1 MKIRFGILGCGY
13 IAARH
18 ARHIIAHPMG
28 ELKSAFDLSQE
39 KTKKF
44 CSDFSTTPSKSF
56 EEFLFSKDIDI
67 INICT
72 PNGTHH
78 ELAVAALNSGKH
90 VLVEKPMA
98 LSKSDCE
105 KMIDAAKANNCEL
118 FVVKQNRFNPPVQE
132 LKKLVDQKKP
142 GKIFMVSVNCFWN
155 RNEDYYKN
163 SDWKGKKDLDG
174 GALFTQF
181 SHFIDIFY
189 YLFGDIR
196 NIRGIIANEGH
207 KNLIEFEDSG
217 CFTFRFNNGAL
228 GSLCFT
234 TASYKQNM
242 EGSITVF
249 AENATIKIGGKYL
262 NTIEYQKTNGF
273 DINGK
278 LEANPPNNYGHY
290 EGSMSNH
297 DKVIHNVIETLNKRE
312 TIMTNAQEG
321 MKVVEMIENFYAAAK
336 PGTDIR

>member
-1 MKIRFGILGCGY
+1 MKIRFGILGCGH

-18 ARHIIAHPMG
+18 ARHIMAHPMA
-28 ELKSAFDLSQE
+28 ELKSAFDILPATVE
-39 KTKKF
+39 AF
-44 CSDFSTTPSKSF
+44 CNEFNITAAKDL
-56 EEFLFSKDIDI
+56 EELLQDKDIDI

-78 ELAVAALNSGKH
+78 KLSIAALESGKH

-98 LSKSDCE
+98 LCRKDCE
-105 KMIDAAKANNCEL
+105 EMISAAEANNREL

-132 LKKLVDQKKP
+132 LKKRIDQKKL
-142 GKIFMVSVNCFWN
+142 GKIYMVSVNCFWN
-155 RNEDYYKN
+155 RNEEYYKN

-174 GALFTQF
+174 GTLFTQF

-196 NIRGIIANEGH
+196 DIRGIVANEGH
-207 KNLIEFEDSG
+207 KNLIEFEDTG
-217 CFTFRFNNGAL
+217 CYTFRFNSGAL
-228 GSLCFT
+228 GSLSFT
-234 TASYKQNM
+234 TTSYKQNM

-262 NTIEYQKTNGF
+262 NVIEYQKTGGF
-273 DINGK
+273 DINEKAEIG
-278 LEANPPNNYGHY
+278 LPNHYGHY

-321 MKVVEMIENFYAAAK
+321 MKVVEMIEKFYAASAESK
-336 PGTDIR
+336 NQP

>member
-1 MKIRFGILGCGY
+1 M
-13 IAARH
+13 A
-18 ARHIIAHPMG
+18 
-28 ELKSAFDLSQE
+28 ELKSAYDILPARTNAFCNEFGITVSKTLEDLLHNHE
-39 KTKKF
+39 
-44 CSDFSTTPSKSF
+44 
-56 EEFLFSKDIDI
+56 IDI
-67 INICT
+67 VNICT
-72 PNGTHH
+72 PNGTHYA
-78 ELAVAALNSGKH
+78 LSIAALNCGKH

-98 LSKSDCE
+98 LCRKDCE
-105 KMIDAAKANNCEL
+105 EMIRAAEANNREL

-132 LKKLVDQKKP
+132 LRKLIEGKKL
-142 GKIFMVSVNCFWN
+142 GKIYMVSVNCFWN
-155 RNEDYYKN
+155 RNEEYYRN

-189 YLFGDIR
+189 YLFGEIR
-196 NIRGIIANEGH
+196 EINGMVANEGH
-207 KNLIEFEDSG
+207 KGLIEFEDTG

-228 GSLCFT
+228 GSLSFT
-234 TASYKQNM
+234 TTSYKQNM

-278 LEANPPNNYGHY
+278 NDPGLPNHYGHY

-312 TIMTNAQEG
+312 TIMTNAREG
-321 MKVVEMIENFYAAAK
+321 MKVVEMIEKFYAATGNK
-336 PGTDIR
+336 NV

>member
-13 IAARH
+13 IASRH
-18 ARHIIAHPMG
+18 ARHIMAHPMA
-28 ELKSAFDLSQE
+28 ELKSAFDIHPE
-39 KTKKF
+39 KGERF
-44 CSDFSTTPSKSF
+44 CSEFNLLPVPELQDFLYDP
-56 EEFLFSKDIDI
+56 DIDI
-67 INICT
+67 INVCT

-78 ELAVAALNSGKH
+78 QLSVRALKAGKH

-98 LSKSDCE
+98 LCRKDCE
-105 KMIDAAKANNCEL
+105 EMIKAAEDNNREL

-132 LKKLVDQKKP
+132 IKKLIEQ
-142 GKIFMVSVNCFWN
+142 GTLGRIYMVTVNCFWN
-155 RNEDYYKN
+155 RNEEYYKN
-163 SDWKGKKDLDG
+163 SDWKGKKELDG

-196 NIRGIIANEGH
+196 DIMGIIANEGH

-217 CFTFRFNNGAL
+217 CYTFQFNSGAL

-262 NTIEYQKTNGF
+262 NIIEYQKTSGF
-273 DINGK
+273 DING
-278 LEANPPNNYGHY
+278 AMNAGPPNHYGYY

-297 DKVIHNVIETLNKRE
+297 DKVIHNVVETLNKRE
-312 TIMTNAQEG
+312 TIMTNAREG
-321 MKVVEMIENFYAAAK
+321 MKVVEMIEKFYASAK
-336 PGTDIR
+336 RV